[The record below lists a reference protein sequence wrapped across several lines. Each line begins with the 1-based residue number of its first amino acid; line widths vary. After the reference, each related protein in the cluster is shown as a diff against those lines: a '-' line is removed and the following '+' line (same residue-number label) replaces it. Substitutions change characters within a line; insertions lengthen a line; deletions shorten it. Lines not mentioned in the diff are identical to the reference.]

1 MSGIAG
7 INSIADMANDALE
20 VHYEDGCCERGGQL
34 CDEAVKYVLP
44 MFDRPD
50 AHQGMSAVEAK
61 IARESAAAGFR
72 PSAGAKA
79 GNQYGTFKVH
89 PASDAQARF
98 LKTCLETRDL
108 TLLNERGQTT
118 VRMARVALEG
128 GTISKK
134 LASSALDYVAK
145 LPLRAGAEALTG
157 RRKASE
163 RQTSL
168 IGRLLAERDLTNT
181 AFPAWATGEFEWKD
195 LLDPK
200 EASKAIDML
209 FALPKAQVRVAAPA
223 AELASGIYKAGDSF
237 YKVYWNQG
245 KTRML
250 AKRLVLGELGEDGR
264 AIEDATWEY
273 AGMASRFVTADQQ
286 LSLEEAKAFGRIYG
300 VCCACGAMLTDE
312 KSIDNGIGPVCGKR
326 FAA

>member
-20 VHYEDGCCERGGQL
+20 FHYEDGCCERGGQL
-34 CDEAVKYVLP
+34 CDEAVRYVLP

-50 AHQGMSAVEAK
+50 AHRGMSAVEAQA
-61 IARESAAAGFR
+61 ARESAAAGFR

-89 PASDAQARF
+89 PASPAQTRF
-98 LKTCLETRDL
+98 LRTCLELRDMSG
-108 TLLNERGQTT
+108 LNERAQTT
-118 VRMARVALEG
+118 IRMARVALEG

-145 LPLRAGAEALTG
+145 LPNRADVEAPSV
-157 RRKASE
+157 RKASE
-163 RQTSL
+163 KQVGL
-168 IGRLLAERDLTNT
+168 IERLLAERDLTNT
-181 AFPAWATGEFEWKD
+181 AFPAWATGEFEWKG
-195 LLDPK
+195 LLSPV
-200 EASKAIDML
+200 EASKAIDLL
-209 FALPKAQVRVAAPA
+209 FALPKAQPRVAAPA
-223 AELASGIYKAGDSF
+223 AQLESGIYKNGDSF

-245 KTRML
+245 KTHML
-250 AKRLVLGELGEDGR
+250 AKLLVLGELGEDGR
-264 AIEDATWEY
+264 AIEDAHWEY
-273 AGMASRFVTADQQ
+273 AGMASRFVTADRQ

-312 KSIDNGIGPVCGKR
+312 VSIANGIGPVCGKR